1 VKFFM
6 VFVPEF
12 GAGTDADDL
21 KRIVIPNNG
30 G

>member
-1 VKFFM
+1 M

-21 KRIVIPNNG
+21 KRIVLPNNG